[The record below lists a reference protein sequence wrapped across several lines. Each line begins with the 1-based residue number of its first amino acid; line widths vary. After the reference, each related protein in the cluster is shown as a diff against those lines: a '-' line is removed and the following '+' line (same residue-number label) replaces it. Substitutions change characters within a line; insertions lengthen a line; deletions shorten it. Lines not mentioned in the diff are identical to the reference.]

1 MKRTFLSII
10 SLGIMAGIT
19 GCSDRDEASAETT
32 VPAVPLENFA
42 GRWINQFEDDRA
54 RVIDLASDGTYTYE
68 IRTGHLGSGDVVQSA
83 QGKYEVT
90 DGGDIAGEDDVG
102 QSPAWTATRT
112 GGTMTFSFQGSE
124 GVTFR
129 NFDIRGQ

>member
-1 MKRTFLSII
+1 MKRTLLSII
-10 SLGIMAGIT
+10 ALGIAAGVT
-19 GCSDRDEASAETT
+19 GCSDKDEADAATT
-32 VPAVPLENFA
+32 APAVPLENFA
-42 GRWINQFEDDRA
+42 GRWINQFEDDKA

-83 QGKYEVT
+83 QGKYEAT
-90 DGGDIAGEDDVG
+90 AGGDIEGKDDTG
-102 QSPAWTATRT
+102 QSPEWTATRT
-112 GGTMTFSFQGSE
+112 GETMTFSFQGSE